1 MGATSVSSVIS
12 RIFAWV
18 WPVLSLGVA
27 AILLAAAGSAGAA
40 TAPGLPIN
48 CRLAIGQRLFAAIN
62 RNDVT
67 AAMKAWLEVYARV
80 NRMHLDASI
89 AIARD
94 GDDIRRRIQDKTVDL
109 LVLDM
114 WDYLPLADA
123 GLAEAVATGSSEGR
137 SLTYSFLLLAAKG
150 QSSVAGLRG
159 KKIVISRRTMSDA
172 GYAWTTVLLA
182 EGRLGRPGDFFGPIE
197 ETAQASS
204 CVLSLFFGKA
214 GACVVDEIN
223 WGILR
228 ELNPQLSS
236 TLTVLAR
243 SPKILEGL
251 VAMPLEPRHP
261 QRDKLISGLLN
272 LQQDPGGQQILIF
285 FRSGPLIRSDP
296 AAVAA
301 TREFWR
307 RYVNTVDPSERG
319 WPRDLP
325 GPLASTPG
333 PVSAG
338 PKGAGP

>member
-1 MGATSVSSVIS
+1 MSATSVSSVVS

-27 AILLAAAGSAGAA
+27 AILLAAAGSAA
-40 TAPGLPIN
+40 TPMLQIG
-48 CRLAIGQRLFAAIN
+48 CRIAIGQRLFSAMN

-67 AAMKAWLEVYARV
+67 AAMKAWLEVFGRAS
-80 NRMHLDASI
+80 NAQLDAPI
-89 AIARD
+89 EFARD
-94 GDDIRRRIQDKTVDL
+94 SDDFRKRIREKTVDL
-109 LVLDM
+109 LMLDM

-123 GLAEAVATGSSEGR
+123 GLAEAVAYGSSEGR
-137 SLTYSFLLLAAKG
+137 PLAYSYLLLAGKG
-150 QSSVAGLRG
+150 QTSVAGLRG

-236 TLTVLAR
+236 AVTVLAR
-243 SPKILEGL
+243 SPKLLEGL

-261 QRDKLISGLLN
+261 HRDRLIAGLMN
-272 LQQDPGGQQILIF
+272 LYNDPGGRQILLLF
-285 FRSGPLIRSDP
+285 ASGPLIRP
-296 AAVAA
+296 EPVPLAV

-307 RYVNTVDPSERG
+307 RYVNAVDPSERG

-325 GPLASTPG
+325 WPPASTPG
-333 PVSAG
+333 PVPAG